1 MPKFTGLRA
10 IKQSAVMSIQNIMT
24 NKMRS
29 FLTTLGIIIGV
40 MSVVALMTIIS
51 GVTDEIR
58 SQFSSIGAGVLT
70 VSAYGTPLKQGLS
83 ENDIADIEELD
94 HVSGVSVSVSLTASA
109 SKDGELDDDVTI
121 NGRNAYYYVENDDIT
136 YGRPLYSADMDGDV
150 NVCVVDSDFAESLFP
165 GVNPIGETVI
175 LNGYTYKIVGIEGS
189 SNALT
194 ASMMQGSDGG
204 SVSIPYKNA
213 MLMSGTNV
221 ISSISVY
228 VDDTDYTDTVVD
240 ELEALLDNAFND
252 ADDSYWIMNMESLLD
267 VMDTM
272 MSLMTGL
279 MTAVA
284 SISLL
289 VGGIGIM
296 NMMLVSVTERTK
308 EIGLR
313 KALGAEPSR
322 IQMQFLIE
330 AIVLSL
336 AGGVIGL
343 IIGNIVA
350 IIVASAFGIEFR
362 LSVTAIALG
371 FGFSAAV
378 GIIFGWA
385 PARKASQ
392 LNPIDALRSE

>member
-1 MPKFTGLRA
+1 MLKFTGLRT
-10 IKQSAVMSIQNIMT
+10 IRQSAVMSIQNIMT

-51 GVTDEIR
+51 GVTDEI
-58 SQFSSIGAGVLT
+58 SNQFSSIGAGVLS
-70 VSAYGTPLKQGLS
+70 VSASGTPLKGGLS
-83 ENDIADIEELD
+83 ESDIADIEELD
-94 HVSGVSVSVSLTASA
+94 HVSGVSISSLLTASA
-109 SKDGELDDDVTI
+109 SKDGEVNDDVTI
-121 NGRNAYYYVENDDIT
+121 NGRNAYYYVKNDDLT
-136 YGRPLYSADMDGDV
+136 YGRPLYSVDMDGDA
-150 NVCVVDSDFAESLFP
+150 NVCVVDSDFAEALFP

-189 SNALT
+189 SNAIT
-194 ASMMQGSDGG
+194 ANLMQGSDGG

-228 VDDTDYTDTVVD
+228 VDDTDYMDTVVD

-252 ADDSYWIMNMESLLD
+252 ADDSYWILNMESLLD

-336 AGGVIGL
+336 TGGVIGL

-350 IIVASAFGIEFR
+350 IIAASAFGIEFR
-362 LSVTAIALG
+362 LSITAIALG

-378 GIIFGWA
+378 GVIFGWA
-385 PARKASQ
+385 PARRASQ